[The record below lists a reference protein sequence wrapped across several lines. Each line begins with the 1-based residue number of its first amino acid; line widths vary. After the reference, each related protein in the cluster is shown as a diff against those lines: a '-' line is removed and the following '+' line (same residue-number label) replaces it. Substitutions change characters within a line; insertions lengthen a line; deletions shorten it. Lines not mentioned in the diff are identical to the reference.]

1 MWSQMKGEGEPVA
14 DGRPQSPRCGRL
26 GGDLLRGTQEPG
38 AAEPTHRGSCW
49 GPRRPGVPRRSV
61 PGAVLAGLGVRGV
74 ESGEEQRP
82 AEAERGRSPQ
92 QVKTGGG
99 GTRVPRAPGRG
110 VPAAPR
116 PLPRSLL
123 LAAPESPGFT
133 VTLQPGLGEQDI

>member
-1 MWSQMKGEGEPVA
+1 M
-14 DGRPQSPRCGRL
+14 
-26 GGDLLRGTQEPG
+26 
-38 AAEPTHRGSCW
+38 
-49 GPRRPGVPRRSV
+49 
-61 PGAVLAGLGVRGV
+61 

-99 GTRVPRAPGRG
+99 GTGAPRAPGRG

-116 PLPRSLL
+116 PLSLSLL
-123 LAAPESPGFT
+123 LAAPKSPGFT